1 MGKPDGEPRIA
12 RISRMFGEEVL
23 PTKYTDHR
31 IKTTCAKKLGV
42 FSRVSW
48 AKQSAEWSAHTKL
61 PRRTSLGEVA
71 AVHLNRLGD
80 WGQSPLPI
88 ILAASELARERVS
101 NLRMI
106 ISYTRELPAAPAETF
121 LVLPRSRN
129 ESARASPTKEISKI
143 FQKSLDA
150 ISHFAPKGGSPDDVC
165 IRTTT

>member
-1 MGKPDGEPRIA
+1 
-12 RISRMFGEEVL
+12 MFGEEVL

-48 AKQSAEWSAHTKL
+48 AKAIRWWSAHFRRL
-61 PRRTSLGEVA
+61 RRTSLGEVA

-80 WGQSPLPI
+80 WGQSPLPV
-88 ILAASELARERVS
+88 ILSASELARERVS

-106 ISYTRELPAAPAETF
+106 ISYTRSLPAAPAETF

-129 ESARASPTKEISKI
+129 ESTRASPPKEIFKI